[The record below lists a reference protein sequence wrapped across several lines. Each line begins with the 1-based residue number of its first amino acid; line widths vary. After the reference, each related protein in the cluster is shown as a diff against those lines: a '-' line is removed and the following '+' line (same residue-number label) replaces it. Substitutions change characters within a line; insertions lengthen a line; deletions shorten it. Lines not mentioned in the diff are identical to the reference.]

1 MLVLVAVMM
10 MMVVGGLVK
19 ICVNVGCWE
28 KVIGREKWAR
38 AQRISQARGLRQDFQ
53 QAALFH
59 HHPHHC
65 NHDRNDRH
73 SEDDRD
79 SEENHL

>member
-28 KVIGREKWAR
+28 KVIGREKWGG

-59 HHPHHC
+59 HRHH
-65 NHDRNDRH
+65 HRDHHRDH
-73 SEDDRD
+73 GDQHQGDRD
-79 SEENHL
+79 KGR